1 MRIILALTFVVP
13 SPNKPLF
20 WTLSGPDFRRA
31 IQFARSRPNPVA
43 QQIRAA
49 VGKLKKK

>member
-1 MRIILALTFVVP
+1 MNQPT
-13 SPNKPLF
+13 KPPF
-20 WTLSGPDFRRA
+20 KWHMVSGPDFRRA

-49 VGKLKKK
+49 VGKIKKR